1 MIKMAEYSKRRKA
14 LMQQIGSTG
23 IVILPA
29 ANEILRNGDAVYP
42 YRQNSDFYYLTGFDE
57 PEAVVVLAPKRKEGE
72 YILFNRVRDR
82 DREIWDG
89 PRAGQEGACKEFL
102 ADQSFPFSQFSSMLP
117 ELLLGRESIHYPLG
131 INQKFDKILLRG
143 VNQVRAKIRGGYQ
156 PPISFVDI
164 APSLH
169 EM

>member
-89 PRAGQEGACKEFL
+89 PRAGQEGACQEFL
-102 ADQSFPFSQFSSMLP
+102 ANQSFPIDQLETLLP
-117 ELLLGRESIHYPLG
+117 TLLDGRETVHYPLG
-131 INQKFDKILLRG
+131 ISAKFDEILFRAVNKI
-143 VNQVRAKIRGGYQ
+143 RAKIRAGIQ
-156 PPISFVDI
+156 S
-164 APSLH
+164 
-169 EM
+169 